1 MLCSSQ
7 CIKIKGIDV
16 YDIAKR
22 NYSRFLNASRVK
34 GALPQTLEVTA
45 IEKISH
51 LSMDLNSARYE
62 KECIVRVSDGIVP
75 GGHIVLE
82 DYAFKDLGEQYDMR
96 NESTAKR
103 ALMVLILPTGKGLIV
118 KHKLS

>member
-1 MLCSSQ
+1 
-7 CIKIKGIDV
+7 
-16 YDIAKR
+16 
-22 NYSRFLNASRVK
+22 
-34 GALPQTLEVTA
+34 
-45 IEKISH
+45 
-51 LSMDLNSARYE
+51 MDLNSARYE